1 MQGTIIGNG
10 LDHDCTIPAPGSSKA
25 SHRLLSDRLQSY
37 IGCVIIIA
45 ASFLAD
51 IVLPRGATPAIGYCL
66 VPALA
71 RAAGQRLLFFLTG
84 ICTALTW
91 IGYILEP
98 AGAAWWM
105 SVFDRAM
112 VTGVLWLALLL
123 VWRRLQAE
131 SALAR
136 QTEALREAVRELH
149 RSNAELENFASIVS
163 HDLRG
168 PLNSI
173 ALAIRIISS
182 QPAIHSDPECNQ
194 WIDSIVAEIAR
205 ISSLIQRLLAY
216 GRIGAGEATLSDCDC
231 ESVLNSVRQALR
243 AQVEDAGAQI
253 TNDPLPTIRADPALM
268 TELLQN
274 LVENSIKYRSS
285 MPPHIHVS
293 ATRTTDGWLFSERD
307 NGIGMNAADCAR
319 AFDAFYRGKR
329 AGSAAGV
336 GLGLAT
342 CKRIVDRHGG
352 RIEVQSSPSNGST
365 FTFFIPSSPS
375 N

>member
-71 RAAGQRLLFFLTG
+71 RAAGRRSLFLLTG
-84 ICTALTW
+84 ICIALTW

-131 SALAR
+131 SALAL

-205 ISSLIQRLLAY
+205 MSSLIQRLLAY

-243 AQVEDAGAQI
+243 ADDGAVAEPRREQHQI
-253 TNDPLPTIRADPALM
+253 P
-268 TELLQN
+268 Q
-274 LVENSIKYRSS
+274 
-285 MPPHIHVS
+285 
-293 ATRTTDGWLFSERD
+293 F
-307 NGIGMNAADCAR
+307 NAAAHSRVCNSNHRWLAL
-319 AFDAFYRGKR
+319 
-329 AGSAAGV
+329 
-336 GLGLAT
+336 LGA
-342 CKRIVDRHGG
+342 
-352 RIEVQSSPSNGST
+352 
-365 FTFFIPSSPS
+365 
-375 N
+375 